1 MNAKVCPNCKKAV
14 LDNERFCGHCSH
26 ELKSMNSSAGG
37 SGQHVDSTTR
47 LESTPAEMH
56 HQQLLRAIEKNTKA
70 ILALSIL
77 AVGWIPSFL
86 VGFVFLILAYFGSL
100 EGGGAATIVIAGLGI
115 IVIFV
120 GSCVAVYQSYKSLRE
135 ALNLKV

>member
-1 MNAKVCPNCKKAV
+1 MNAKVCPNCMKAV
-14 LDNERFCGHCSH
+14 LDTERFCGHCSH
-26 ELKSMNSSAGG
+26 KLTSVRSDARGPGAQLEP
-37 SGQHVDSTTR
+37 TTR
-47 LESTPAEMH
+47 LESDSEGLH

-100 EGGGAATIVIAGLGI
+100 DGGGAATIVIAGLGI
-115 IVIFV
+115 LVIFI
-120 GSCVAVYQSYKSLRE
+120 GSCVAVFQSYKSLRE